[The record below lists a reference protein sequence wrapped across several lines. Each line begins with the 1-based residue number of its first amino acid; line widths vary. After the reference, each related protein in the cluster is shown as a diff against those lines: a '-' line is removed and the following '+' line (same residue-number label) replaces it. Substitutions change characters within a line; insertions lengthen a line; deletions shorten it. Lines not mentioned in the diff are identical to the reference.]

1 MNNLVV
7 LGATGSIGTQ
17 TLEVVQSLNN
27 WNIMAV
33 TANTNIELL
42 KKQINKFEP
51 EYAVI
56 MKKNL
61 IRKLEKLIKTKNTKI
76 LSGMEGLNYVAALKN
91 TDLVINAL
99 VGAAGLRPTIS
110 ALKADNKVGLANK
123 ESLVIGG
130 ELINDKYLTGENNI
144 LPVDSEHNAIFN
156 LLNNHQKKDVKNIWL
171 TASGGPFYDLP
182 VEKFK
187 NVSVSQALDH
197 PNWDMG
203 KKITID
209 SATLMNK
216 GLEVIEAHWLFK
228 LSYDKIKVI
237 IHPESIIHSLVEFI
251 NNSYQAEIGPSD
263 MKIPIQN
270 VLTYPKIQEGNN
282 ETLNLYKLEQLT
294 FKTPDL
300 EKFRLLKLA
309 YLAGKKRGCKPIILN
324 AANEIDVNA
333 FLEKNIGFNQ
343 IPEVIEKVLNKN
355 MRIKNLTVNKI
366 FEIDKWA
373 REKSRE
379 VINNVDNHN

>member
-27 WNIMAV
+27 WNIMAL

-156 LLNNHQKKDVKNIWL
+156 LLKNHQKKDVKNIWL

-182 VEKFK
+182 AENFK
-187 NVSVSQALDH
+187 EVSVSQALNH

-216 GLEVIEAHWLFK
+216 GLEVIEAHWLFD
-228 LSYDKIKVI
+228 LDYDKIKVI

-251 NNSYQAEIGPSD
+251 DNTYQAEIGPSD

-270 VLTYPKIQEGNN
+270 VLTYPIIQESDSK
-282 ETLNLYKLEQLT
+282 TLNLNKLNQLT
-294 FKTPDL
+294 FKTPDFD
-300 EKFRLLKLA
+300 KFKLLKLA
-309 YLAGKKRGCKPIILN
+309 YQAGRKKGSAPIILN
-324 AANEIDVNA
+324 AANEIAVNA
-333 FLEKNIGFNQ
+333 FLEKKIKFNQ
-343 IPEVIEKVLNKN
+343 IPESIEKVLNVN
-355 MRIKNLTVNKI
+355 MKLKNLTVDKI
-366 FEIDKWA
+366 FEIDSWA
-373 REKSRE
+373 RDKTRE
-379 VINNVDNHN
+379 VIKNVYNNN